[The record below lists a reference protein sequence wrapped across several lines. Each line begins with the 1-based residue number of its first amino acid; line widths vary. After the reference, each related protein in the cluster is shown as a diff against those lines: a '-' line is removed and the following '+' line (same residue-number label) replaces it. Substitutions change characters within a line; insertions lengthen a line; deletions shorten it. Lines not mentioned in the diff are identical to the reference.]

1 MRVLVTGGCGFIGS
15 TLVRKLREHSFQV
28 DVIDDMS
35 GGSLSKLCDMPLR
48 VVPTDLIS
56 IYQNTQENEDVDKNH
71 VLVFE
76 GDFAHPLI
84 LSRIAQ
90 GFYKYVFHCAADPRV
105 EYSVKNPLDTTNNNI
120 AKTVALLTACAGNVK
135 RFVFSSSCSV
145 YGDHYS
151 NSDDA
156 TTELAP
162 HAPESPYALQKQT
175 IDQFLPMFYEFHG
188 LDSVSLRYFNVYGPG
203 HDGTGAYSTAVAA
216 WCNAL
221 KAGKSL
227 RSDGDG
233 SQSRDMIYVDDIASA
248 NILAAVHEDDLKGGI
263 FNVCTGSAV
272 TNNEILQMIWKV
284 YGPYERQ
291 DTSWRVGDV
300 MHTLGD
306 STKAKETFGFIA
318 QIPFKVGLELTM
330 KWWGLL

>member
-15 TLVRKLREHSFQV
+15 AVVRKLREQDIRV
-28 DVIDDMS
+28 DVVDDMS
-35 GGSLSKLCDMPLR
+35 AGDLSKIANVPLR

-56 IYQNTQENEDVDKNH
+56 IYQNTVEEEELEKNH

-90 GFYKYVFHCAADPRV
+90 GFYAYVFHLAADPRV
-105 EYSVKNPLDTTNNNI
+105 EYSVQNPLKTTNNNI
-120 AKTVALLTACAGNVK
+120 SKTVALLSACAGNIK
-135 RFVFSSSCSV
+135 RFVFSSSCAV

-151 NSDDA
+151 DSGSA
-156 TTELAP
+156 TTELEP
-162 HAPESPYALQKQT
+162 YAPESPYALHKMT
-175 IDQFLPMFYEFHG
+175 IDEFLPMFYKFHG
-188 LDSVSLRYFNVYGPG
+188 LDSVALRYFNAYGPG

-221 KAGKSL
+221 KNGRPL

-233 SQSRDMIYVDDIASA
+233 TQSRDMVYVDDIAAA
-248 NILAAVHEDDLKGGI
+248 NIMAALCEEELKGKA

-272 TNNEILQMIWKV
+272 TNNEIMQMIWKS
-284 YGPYERQ
+284 YGPYERN
-291 DTSWRVGDV
+291 DAPWRPGDV

-306 STKAKETFGFIA
+306 PTSADETFGFTC
-318 QIPFKVGLELTM
+318 QTSFSHGLELTM
-330 KWWGLL
+330 KWWGLV